1 VPLLCGLTL
10 RNIWSFAIGS
20 PGAGRRG
27 SGEIPGGASGGAGR
41 GRASGGLGV
50 ARDRFGLAAVRP
62 SPARLRPGTAGGAAR
77 QLVWV
82 LGEAKDGFFWL
93 AVGSSSELAAAALNG
108 AGGGSV
114 DLVGPTR
121 RGRSNDC

>member
-1 VPLLCGLTL
+1 VRRRQL
-10 RNIWSFAIGS
+10 R
-20 PGAGRRG
+20 P
-27 SGEIPGGASGGAGR
+27 
-41 GRASGGLGV
+41 
-50 ARDRFGLAAVRP
+50 AAVRP
-62 SPARLRPGTAGGAAR
+62 SSARLRPGTAGGAAR

-93 AVGSSSELAAAALNG
+93 AVGSSSELTAAALKG

-114 DLVGPTR
+114 GLGGPAR